1 MSPVARTDMPIVA
14 WYIRKSTCSEK
25 IQQFTLSAQVG
36 ALQLLCDKKF
46 GDEWTKYRI
55 YEDSA
60 TGTNMNRPGLQQML
74 ADARSGCFTHLA
86 FLAIDRLT
94 RNGGE
99 LRLLIDELKRLGI
112 KYLSDRENV
121 EDEGPSGKLVFA
133 IHGAVGEYEHDIII
147 DRIKKGMFKKAELG
161 QWPGG
166 CIPIGYSFD
175 SKAGLQIDENDAP
188 IVRKVFELYIE
199 GKEGSSAIAQRLNRE
214 GFRTR
219 RGRKFSRKSVLQIL
233 RNPMYVGRFRWQKQ
247 EFASP
252 HPPIIAEST
261 FAAAKQILDSR
272 SEEPTGKR
280 WHHQDERLLTGL
292 IRCGRCRSG
301 MVGVSGNKK
310 GQKHSYY
317 ACTKRL
323 ESKECD
329 QDYVRTD
336 LIEPLILDEI
346 QKVFRDEALLEEV
359 WQSAQAQLAASAP
372 QLEAEIKQMDRQRA
386 KAQGALDRYFAAFEA
401 GTMAPADCSLRV
413 AELTAQMKQ
422 FDEQLASLREQ
433 RAALDLPAIRAD
445 FLNEILTN
453 LSGVV
458 GAIPAPQKK
467 HLLRLLV
474 EKVLV
479 RDRCTFEVW
488 YRLPQFPEVRT
499 LGELVA
505 PTGLEPVLP
514 P

>member
-1 MSPVARTDMPIVA
+1 
-14 WYIRKSTCSEK
+14 
-25 IQQFTLSAQVG
+25 
-36 ALQLLCDKKF
+36 
-46 GDEWTKYRI
+46 
-55 YEDSA
+55 
-60 TGTNMNRPGLQQML
+60 
-74 ADARSGCFTHLA
+74 
-86 FLAIDRLT
+86 
-94 RNGGE
+94 
-99 LRLLIDELKRLGI
+99 
-112 KYLSDRENV
+112 
-121 EDEGPSGKLVFA
+121 
-133 IHGAVGEYEHDIII
+133 
-147 DRIKKGMFKKAELG
+147 
-161 QWPGG
+161 
-166 CIPIGYSFD
+166 
-175 SKAGLQIDENDAP
+175 
-188 IVRKVFELYIE
+188 
-199 GKEGSSAIAQRLNRE
+199 
-214 GFRTR
+214 
-219 RGRKFSRKSVLQIL
+219 
-233 RNPMYVGRFRWQKQ
+233 MYVGRFRWQKQ